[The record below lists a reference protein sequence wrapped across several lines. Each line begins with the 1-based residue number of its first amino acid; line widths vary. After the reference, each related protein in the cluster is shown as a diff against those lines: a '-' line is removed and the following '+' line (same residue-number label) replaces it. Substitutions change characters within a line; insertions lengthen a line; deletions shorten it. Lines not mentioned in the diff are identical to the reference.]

1 MSDQQSLA
9 GDCRDLIGHALHC
22 IDLAERADAH
32 SRTDLI
38 QIADGWL
45 KLAGETLADLEG
57 GTKPQLKPVAPDIED
72 SFYLRAMSVRH

>member
-9 GDCRDLIGHALHC
+9 DDCRDLIRHALHC
-22 IDLAERADAH
+22 IHLAERVDAR

-45 KLAGETLADLEG
+45 KLAGETLTDLEG
-57 GTKPQLKPVAPDIED
+57 GTKPQLKPVGPDIED
-72 SFYLRAMSVRH
+72 SFYLRAMSIRH

>member
-9 GDCRDLIGHALHC
+9 DDCRDLIGRALHC
-22 IDLAERADAH
+22 IHLAERVDAR

-45 KLAGETLADLEG
+45 KLAGETLADLDSY
-57 GTKPQLKPVAPDIED
+57 TKPQLKPVAPDIED
-72 SFYLRAMSVRH
+72 SFYLRATSSH